1 MIPILVVVSKSNS
14 CNIFGGNQ
22 DIDSVLIPVLARG
35 AILIVITIL
44 IGMSI
49 SIVIAVAMLTTMFM
63 GITILI
69 VIIIVIVIMRRELE
83 RRNKAVESSVE
94 DLQRQVMGLVFLR
107 KTVKSSFA
115 QAPSFVS
122 TFSFSSILKICFGP
136 SFCFYLLLL

>member
-1 MIPILVVVSKSNS
+1 M
-14 CNIFGGNQ
+14 
-22 DIDSVLIPVLARG
+22 
-35 AILIVITIL
+35 IVITIL

-63 GITILI
+63 GITILL

-94 DLQRQVMGLVFLR
+94 DLQRQVMGGLVFLR

-115 QAPSFVS
+115 LAPSFVS